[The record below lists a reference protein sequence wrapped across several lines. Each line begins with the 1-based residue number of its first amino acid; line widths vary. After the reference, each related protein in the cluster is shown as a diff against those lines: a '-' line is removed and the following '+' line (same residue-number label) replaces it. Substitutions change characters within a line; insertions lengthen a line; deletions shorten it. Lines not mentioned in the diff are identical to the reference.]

1 MEQRS
6 GERGWFGFAGRRS
19 KGGAGFGITL
29 AFLFASMLSAPAQNS
44 VQEERFAADSLRF
57 RTTLHYDPLLDAPLE
72 SLVKLY
78 VSAGRTEELIGLY
91 RSHIEQYPNDAG
103 AKTVLFRIL
112 RRVDRAGAEELIAAA
127 VPLHP
132 DYAPLQFMLF
142 RFLEDRGDPRAT
154 EALSRAI
161 ELETNE
167 TRRYDWL
174 EQLLR
179 LSEGDAQRSLA
190 QAHFEKWLGPE
201 ELPVETLIG
210 LARLMQRYQFW
221 ESSTK
226 ALERARKKV
235 SEAEK
240 VVEVEMML
248 ALALAQTGKGPAA
261 GRILDQL
268 LAKLAASHWRRRE
281 VLSLRLSVVASAGE
295 REALLETYRKAYQDQ
310 PEREAAAL
318 DLAEVLI
325 AAEKSDEAE
334 KVLVEA
340 SARLP
345 EAAALE
351 RRALELLENSGNLLR
366 YAAYL
371 TDKLERDPARLDLRF
386 RLVKAAYAM
395 GQDAAA
401 EQDFKAVMAGL
412 APADAS
418 ERILE
423 LQRYLRGIDRIDAAA
438 SYLSRYVRN
447 HPTRLDVARELSEIY
462 ISQGQ
467 ETQVVDLVREIDP
480 AGAEPEKVIDL
491 AGFLLAEDL
500 VQSARNVLE
509 ARLAKEP
516 RDFELGVLWIEVLG
530 KAGDA
535 AAAQEAIAR
544 FRDLTDTTPR
554 YARWLEAAAAAH
566 RALETLP
573 GFFDAELARY
583 NFSEGK
589 WSAEKIDKFL
599 VLCESGKQQ
608 LFSDRIAEG
617 LRQQLRQAGLD
628 PNLRM
633 RLRRALVGVLEQNP
647 AAAAEV
653 DEQLQALTAED
664 PTRRSEHD
672 LRRALVYHRSQRI
685 DLAQDLVDQIELA
698 EVTNVPLL
706 REVSEVLVGYGF
718 LREAETALATIT
730 KLEPGDLLSWERR
743 LSVLAALGRE
753 TDLRA
758 AIRSLRSGESGT
770 ALRDSSNRALDLH
783 LDASYWRSVALLIR
797 AGTTRVAEI
806 LPLLAAVERESR
818 LGETVLWSE
827 WTRAY
832 ALTRLGQVAE
842 AEAALSRLKSV
853 AESRGV
859 GAIRFPDGL
868 ELSLAGA
875 STWLLHRPSGA
886 VGSNVEE
893 SAAFLLEG
901 PVMRWAFEL
910 PEETRLLRLEKAGE
924 MVLVLDDFE
933 QVSALDAAS
942 GKLIW
947 RRQVG
952 GAGGH
957 RILPPPTAFADFE
970 DPGRLIRRVD
980 PGAAASRRAPLL
992 KSAGEHFYVMR
1003 DRDLC
1008 AYVAKDGTLLW
1019 VAGLPELPAPPSATA
1034 GRGAPPVP
1042 LLEIAEDRV
1051 VLYDP
1056 LTGRLQAYSIAD
1068 GKLLWDTDLRI
1079 GEGSAGAPPRDLQTG
1094 LSLAGNAIFAYGQDS
1109 VVADLGTG
1117 RVIWRLETTPPPAF
1131 PLVLRPIRE
1140 GGTEAADAAPA
1151 VTADGSETGSGGA
1164 LNPLQSVRFIDFQ
1177 SGEPGTG
1184 LTGAAGAGE
1193 GGVALLSPAYHWAR
1207 TRRES
1212 NEAAA
1217 ALLSPG
1223 TLWLMQSGRVRRI
1236 SSDLPVASIE
1246 MEAGGAM
1253 IGAVANHLWFLDGS
1267 KLRHLDFL
1275 RASSSQIS
1283 LEDLGS
1289 PGDLR
1294 ATLVGNHVVVR
1305 GSSSVLVLN
1314 ALTGLPLG
1322 RVAFPG
1328 PLIDYLTGFPVAAT
1342 EAGKLVWQGR
1352 IESISS
1358 DPAGR
1363 CLPISD
1369 LVSGSLYVTV
1379 FDDRRIVCLERR
1391 QTNPAPNDPA
1401 PN

>member
-1 MEQRS
+1 MP
-6 GERGWFGFAGRRS
+6 
-19 KGGAGFGITL
+19 
-29 AFLFASMLSAPAQNS
+29 SAPAQNS
-44 VQEERFAADSLRF
+44 AQEERFAADSLRF

-78 VSAGRTEELIGLY
+78 VSAERTEELIGLY

-132 DYAPLQFMLF
+132 DFAPLQFMLF

-179 LSEGDAQRSLA
+179 LSEGEAQRSLA
-190 QAHFEKWLGPE
+190 RAHFEKWLGPE

-221 ESSTK
+221 ESSIK

-235 SEAEK
+235 SDAEK

-248 ALALAQTGKGPAA
+248 SLALAQTGKGSAA
-261 GRILDQL
+261 GQILDQL

-281 VLSLRLSVVASAGE
+281 ILSLRLSVVATAAE
-295 REALLETYRKAYQDQ
+295 REALLAAYRKAYQDQ
-310 PEREAAAL
+310 PGREASAL

-325 AAEKSDEAE
+325 AAEKPEEAE

-345 EAAALE
+345 EAPALE

-467 ETQVVDLVREIDP
+467 DTKIADLVREIDP
-480 AGAEPEKVIDL
+480 AGAEADKVIDL

-500 VQSARNVLE
+500 VQAARTVLE
-509 ARLAKEP
+509 ARLAEDP
-516 RDFELGVLWIEVLG
+516 RDFELGLLWIEVLG

-535 AAAQEAIAR
+535 AAAQEAITR

-554 YARWLEAAAAAH
+554 YARWLEAASSAH
-566 RALETLP
+566 RSLETLP
-573 GFFDAELARY
+573 GFFDSELARY
-583 NFSEGK
+583 NFAEGK
-589 WSAEKIDKFL
+589 WSADKIDKFL

-608 LFSDRIAEG
+608 LYSDRIAEG

-628 PNLRM
+628 PNLRL

-653 DEQLQALTAED
+653 EEQLRALSAED
-664 PTRRSEHD
+664 PTRRAEHD

-730 KLEPGDLLSWERR
+730 KLEPGDLLSWESR

-770 ALRDSSNRALDLH
+770 TLRDSSNRALDLH
-783 LDASYWRSVALLIR
+783 LDASYWRSVALLMR
-797 AGTTRVAEI
+797 AGTARAAEI

-827 WTRAY
+827 WTRAF

-853 AESRGV
+853 AGSRKV
-859 GAIRFPDGL
+859 ETIRFPDGL
-868 ELSLAGA
+868 ELALSGA
-875 STWLLHRPSGA
+875 STWLLNRPAAAGPA
-886 VGSNVEE
+886 AEG

-901 PVMRWAFEL
+901 AVMRWAFEL
-910 PEETRLLRLEKAGE
+910 PEETRLLRLEKAGAA
-924 MVLVLDDFE
+924 VLVLDDLD
-933 QVSALDAAS
+933 QVSALDATS
-942 GKLIW
+942 GKLLW

-952 GAGGH
+952 GAGEG

-970 DPGRLIRRVD
+970 DPGRLIRRDD
-980 PGAAASRRAPLL
+980 PGAVASRRAPLL
-992 KSAGEHFYVMR
+992 KTAGERFYVMR

-1008 AYVAKDGTLLW
+1008 AYAATDGNLLW
-1019 VAGLPELPAPPSATA
+1019 VAALPQLPEPGPVT
-1034 GRGAPPVP
+1034 GGKGAPPMP

-1056 LTGRLQAYSIAD
+1056 VPGRLQAYGITD
-1068 GKLLWDTDLRI
+1068 GKLLWDTELRS
-1079 GEGSAGAPPRDLQTG
+1079 GESPAGPPPRDLQTG

-1109 VVADLGTG
+1109 VVADLQSG
-1117 RVIWRLETTPPPAF
+1117 RVIWRLETTPPPTF
-1131 PLVLRPIRE
+1131 PLVLRPMRE
-1140 GGTEAADAAPA
+1140 GGTDVADVAEATPA
-1151 VTADGSETGSGGA
+1151 TAGEGTPTGSGGA
-1164 LNPLQSVRFIDFQ
+1164 PDPLQSVRFIDFQ
-1177 SGEPGTG
+1177 SGEPGVR
-1184 LTGAAGAGE
+1184 LTGASSAGE

-1212 NEAAA
+1212 PDAAA

-1223 TLWLMQSGRVRRI
+1223 TLWLMKSGQVRRI

-1246 MEAGGAM
+1246 MEAGGAL
-1253 IGAVANHLWFLDGS
+1253 IGAVADHLWFLDGS
-1267 KLRHLDFL
+1267 TLRHLDFP
-1275 RASSSQIS
+1275 RSSASRIS
-1283 LEDLGS
+1283 LDDLGS

-1294 ATLVGNHVVVR
+1294 ATLVGNHLVVR
-1305 GSSSVLVLN
+1305 GSSSILVLN

-1328 PLIDYLTGFPVAAT
+1328 PLTEYLTAFPVAAA

-1352 IESISS
+1352 IETIPS

-1363 CLPISD
+1363 CLPIAD
-1369 LVSGSLYVTV
+1369 LVSESLYVTV
-1379 FDDRRIVCLERR
+1379 FDDRRIVCLER
-1391 QTNPAPNDPA
+1391 QPTAPAPA
-1401 PN
+1401 ATTPN